1 VGRPE
6 GDWDRIDAMTQLGNG
21 LAGADHHEAALSVR
35 EADFSMKRRKGA
47 SETNTLAIQGNLAN
61 TYDKLGR
68 REEALRMRRDVYSG
82 RLKLSGDEDLST
94 LIAANN
100 YALSL
105 NDLKRFEETR
115 ALLRKTMPVARRVL
129 GESHE
134 IMLWM
139 RRSYAVALHKDPAA
153 TLDDLREAVT
163 TLEDAE
169 RIARRVLG
177 GAHPRTVDLEDE
189 LRGARAVLRE
199 TTPAPPSSES
209 V

>member
-1 VGRPE
+1 MRRRHGAKE
-6 GDWDRIDAMTQLGNG
+6 GSI
-21 LAGADHHEAALSVR
+21 
-35 EADFSMKRRKGA
+35 
-47 SETNTLAIQGNLAN
+47 LAIQGNLADS
-61 TYDKLGR
+61 YDKLGR

-82 RLKLSGDEDLST
+82 RLKLSGDEHLTT
-94 LIAANN
+94 LITANN

-189 LRGARAVLRE
+189 LRGARAALAARE
-199 TTPAPPSSES
+199 PPPSPPPP
-209 V
+209 